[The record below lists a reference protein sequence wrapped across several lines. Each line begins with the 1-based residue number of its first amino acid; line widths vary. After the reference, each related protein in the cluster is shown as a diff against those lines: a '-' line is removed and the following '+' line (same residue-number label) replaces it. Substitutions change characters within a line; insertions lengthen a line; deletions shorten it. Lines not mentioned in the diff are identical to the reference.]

1 MQWLFKNKEP
11 VRLPFFA
18 AAWQLAAAAALPQKW
33 QLNMPKLSLEQTWSR
48 KKKWTYVSIN
58 HSIVLYKKKFLIC
71 SVVEMIYSARVTMEE
86 LNGFTS
92 PSQNKISGATVSEI
106 PVGLS
111 LLVWREPVGINHLYQ
126 FMTFE
131 GVFLTSLLIH
141 GVWENFSA

>member
-11 VRLPFFA
+11 VRLPFF
-18 AAWQLAAAAALPQKW
+18 AAAALPQKW

-48 KKKWTYVSIN
+48 KKKWTYVTIN

-111 LLVWREPVGINHLYQ
+111 LSVWREPVGINHLYQ

-131 GVFLTSLLIH
+131 GVFLTILLIH